1 MQTYLKSS
9 FKHRRV
15 TTVLS
20 SMSSLLEYTIR
31 MVHIRQFEYANPF
44 SMKEV
49 YLLPLPFSVTK
60 EVKKSFL
67 PTPTFS
73 SMMFYA
79 NCDSCF
85 PINYDPGRHQAHDK
99 YEVTQATS

>member
-1 MQTYLKSS
+1 
-9 FKHRRV
+9 
-15 TTVLS
+15 
-20 SMSSLLEYTIR
+20 

-67 PTPTFS
+67 LTPTFS
-73 SMMFYA
+73 SMMFYG

-85 PINYDPGRHQAHDK
+85 SINYDPGRHQAHDK
-99 YEVTQATS
+99 YEVTQATSLPTTGSVSKQLLDVRKVFSKVPAKNRS